1 MKKIEDF
8 YEIDNTKLQQSF
20 ITALKNK
27 DFKEFVNTLDIK
39 DETLMKYT
47 SNLEEASVEY
57 HNCKNCKSLATCKNN
72 MKGYKY
78 TPLKEKDIITFSY
91 EMCPKK
97 EKEEDTLAYQKN
109 LELFDM
115 PKEIKEAN
123 FKDIYKDDK
132 NRLPIIKYFKEFIDE
147 YNKKDKPKGLYL
159 NGSFGSGKT
168 YLIAALFNE
177 MAKED
182 IENDKSAKER
192 KENMKKAIL
201 LIIFGIIVFIVAKKG
216 YKSVITYFPEF
227 LRSLK
232 SSFNSDYSEKFNYIK
247 KVPLLLLDDI
257 GAENTSA
264 WSRDEVLGPI
274 LQYRMEE
281 HLPTFFTSNLTLQEL
296 EKSLSITTGGVDKV
310 KARRIIERIKQ
321 LTVNMELISKNRRN

>member
-1 MKKIEDF
+1 MKKIDDF
-8 YEIDNTKLQQSF
+8 YEVDNTKLQQSF
-20 ITALKNK
+20 ITALNDK
-27 DFKEFVNTLDIK
+27 DFKAFINTLDIK

-47 SNLEEASVEY
+47 SNLEEASIEY
-57 HNCKNCKSLATCKNN
+57 HNCKNCKSLNACKNN

-78 TPLKEKDIITFSY
+78 TPIKEKEIITFSY

-177 MAKED
+177 MAKKD
-182 IENDKSAKER
+182 IRSV
-192 KENMKKAIL
+192 
-201 LIIFGIIVFIVAKKG
+201 LI
-216 YKSVITYFPEF
+216 YYPEF

-281 HLPTFFTSNLTLQEL
+281 HLPTFFTSNLTLTEL
-296 EKSLSITTGGVDKV
+296 EKNLSITTSGVDKV